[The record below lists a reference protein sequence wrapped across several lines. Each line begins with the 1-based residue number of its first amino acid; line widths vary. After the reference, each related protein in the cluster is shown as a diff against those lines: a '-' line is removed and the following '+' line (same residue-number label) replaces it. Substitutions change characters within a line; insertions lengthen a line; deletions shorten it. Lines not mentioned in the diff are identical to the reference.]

1 MIKLLK
7 LSSGLRLAALASA
20 LSMLCLTIQAQ
31 GDIRDG
37 LVGYWE
43 FEGDF
48 RDSVGIFDGEEMGSE
63 PIEFVNG
70 KAGFGKAGLFNGEDQ
85 FVEIAGGEPDDL
97 AFEAGSMSL
106 SVWFKVNEFDTSWQA
121 LVAKGEGDNWRI
133 HRRSGEEGMA
143 YTGGTD
149 GDTPTG
155 TAINDGAWH
164 HLVAITDAD
173 VAEFGSAIYIDG
185 QLDGQLAGPQV
196 LTANG
201 QRMRIAENPDATSRE
216 WEGEI
221 DDLAIWNRVLTP
233 QEIGDLFNNGTGRPL
248 VSFFGT
254 RIEVLGVG
262 AEFLLGSD
270 LTDKENDGLD
280 ELGAASDPSW
290 NWASISSSH
299 EPDFEGG
306 ENSFNIFDN
315 KVGGGNDKWC
325 CDDPTADNP
334 VWVAVEFPN
343 AVSISSFTVTS
354 GNDTPGRDPTDW
366 AIQGSNDGV
375 NWADI
380 YHMTPDTDPVVPW
393 TERNQV
399 VKFTLSEGSNAF
411 SNIRY
416 IAYETPANLH
426 QINEIEYFGNVG
438 GASVGFI
445 SSIRGGIT
453 TFSFQVVDDGTSVVE
468 TSSVNLVLDGA
479 NIPLGDL
486 TKTDGAIAV
495 TIDAP
500 ERFRPNSIHTYAISA
515 VDGNGNNITAEG
527 SFTTRQYGELTAS
540 SKVTPD
546 TSKPGFMWRVHQNP
560 DATATN
566 NDRTEQQLAGLLGEN
581 LADAFVQG
589 PAIDLGVPLDFVAG
603 RTDPITFEIDT
614 VINLNQ
620 DFGGTAGEFTPDD
633 EIPGIPGIDG
643 GNDGIAG
650 EILTY
655 IELPAGPTTLIVNSD
670 DAFRTTVGV
679 FNDVFLGQFA
689 GEFNAGRG
697 AADTVFTIYVEEA
710 GVYPVRTIWNEGGGG
725 ANIEFKSENADG
737 TRVLINDVANGGLK
751 AYRAIT
757 SGVQTA
763 ITAVAPGID
772 AAGASPDAEIQVT
785 IEEGGNSV
793 DTASVTLTLD
803 GTAVSANVSKS
814 GSTVSISHKPAVAF
828 APFSNHTVNVEF
840 TAGSTRS
847 ETWSFEVPPFT
858 RDAVSGFPGAI
869 VGDAQAS
876 ADGEG
881 RTGQPGDLAMNIDG
895 SANSSVEV
903 SDASFV
909 SAVNSATQ
917 DDQMTTTVW
926 VKLTQIS
933 NSSAFW
939 FNSPQSSGTA
949 RGWQAHTPWG
959 NNTVFFD
966 TAGCC
971 GGDTRISSGIDGFS
985 GYTGDE
991 SWWNEWHHFA
1001 FLKSS
1006 DLKEIYIDGEFFLEG
1021 SNTGVL
1027 PTDIDRINLGSD
1039 NGRGNNLPGMF
1050 DDFTIYDGAL
1060 SPADIASLAG
1070 GAAPSSVSGLV
1081 AHWDFSDANVEAPAG
1096 AGEFTGITR
1105 GADGSVTIEWTGGG
1119 TLQTAPAIDGPW
1131 TDVGG
1136 ASSPHTIQPTAGA
1149 LFGRL
1154 RN

>member
-7 LSSGLRLAALASA
+7 LSGRLRLTILALA
-20 LSMLCLTIQAQ
+20 LSIPCLNIQAQ

-37 LVGYWE
+37 LVAYWE

-48 RDSVGIFDGEEMGSE
+48 RDSVGIFDGEAMGAD
-63 PIEFVNG
+63 PIEFVTG
-70 KAGFGKAGLFNGEDQ
+70 KAGFGKSGKFNGEDQ
-85 FVEIAGGEPDDL
+85 YALITGGEPDDL
-97 AFEAGSMSL
+97 AFEAGTMSL
-106 SVWFKVNEFDTSWQA
+106 SVWFKVDEFDKSWQA
-121 LVAKGEGDNWRI
+121 LVAKGEGGNWRI
-133 HRRSGEEGMA
+133 HRRGGEGGMA
-143 YTGGTD
+143 YTGGPS

-155 TAINDGAWH
+155 KDIPFGEWH
-164 HLVAITDAD
+164 HLVAITDAE
-173 VAEFGSAIYIDG
+173 ATEFGTALYINGELDT
-185 QLDGQLAGPQV
+185 QLDAPQLLQ
-196 LTANG
+196 ANG
-201 QRMRIAENPDATSRE
+201 ERMRIADNPGATGRV

-221 DDLAIWNRVLTP
+221 DDIAIWNRVLTP
-233 QEIGDLFNNGTGRPL
+233 QEIGDLYNNGAGRPL

-343 AVSISSFTVTS
+343 PVSISSFTVTS

-366 AIQGSNDGV
+366 AIQGSNDGA

-399 VKFTLSEGSNAF
+399 VKFTLAEGSNAF
-411 SNIRY
+411 RNIRY
-416 IAYETPANLH
+416 IAWDTPANLH
-426 QINEIEYFGNVG
+426 QLNEIEYFGNVG
-438 GASVGFI
+438 GASLGFI
-445 SSIRGGIT
+445 SSVRGGIT
-453 TFSFQVVDDGTSVVE
+453 TFSFQVVDDGSSVVE
-468 TSSVNLVLDGA
+468 TSSVSLVLDGA
-479 NIPLGDL
+479 TIPLGDL

-495 TIDAP
+495 NIDAP

-515 VDGNGNNITAEG
+515 VDGNGNEITSEG
-527 SFTTRQYGELTAS
+527 SFTTKQYGELTGAS
-540 SKVTPD
+540 TVTPD
-546 TSKPGFMWRVHQNP
+546 TSKPGFIWRVHQNP
-560 DATATN
+560 DN
-566 NDRTEQQLAGLLGEN
+566 NANDNVRPVLQLAGELGEN
-581 LADAFVQG
+581 LADAFATG
-589 PAIDLGVPLDFVAG
+589 PAIDLGTPLDFVAG
-603 RTDPITFEIDT
+603 RTTPITFEVDT
-614 VINLNQ
+614 VINFNQ

-643 GNDGIAG
+643 GTDGIAG
-650 EILTY
+650 EFTTY
-655 IELPAGPTTLIVNSD
+655 LELPAGPTTFIVNSD
-670 DAFRTTVGV
+670 DGFLTTVGIL
-679 FNDVFLGQFA
+679 NDVFLGQVA
-689 GEFNAGRG
+689 GQFSGGRG
-697 AADTVFTIYVEEA
+697 AADTAFVVYIEEA
-710 GVYPVRTIWNEGGGG
+710 GVYPVRTVWEEGGGG
-725 ANIEFKSENADG
+725 ANIEFKTEKADG
-737 TRVLINDVANGGLK
+737 TRALVNDTANGGVK

-757 SGVQTA
+757 SGAPTA
-763 ITAVAPGID
+763 ITAVSPAIG
-772 AAGASPDAEIQVT
+772 AEGASPDAEIQVT
-785 IEEGGNSV
+785 IEEGGDSV
-793 DTASVTLTLD
+793 DSASVTLTLD

-814 GSTVSISHKPAVAF
+814 GSTVTISHKPAASF
-828 APFSNHTVNVEF
+828 APFSSHTVNVEF

-847 ETWSFEVPPFT
+847 ESWSFDVPPFT
-858 RDAVSGFPGAI
+858 RDTVSGFPGAI
-869 VGDAQAS
+869 VGAAQAT

-881 RTGQPGDLAMNIDG
+881 ITGQAGDLAMNIDG
-895 SANSSVEV
+895 SARSAVEV
-903 SDASFV
+903 SDSSFL
-909 SAVNSATQ
+909 SAVNSAMS

-926 VKLTQIS
+926 VKQTGIA
-933 NSSAFW
+933 NSSTFW
-939 FNSPQSSGTA
+939 FNSPGSGGGS

-959 NNTVFFD
+959 DSNVYFD

-971 GGDTRISSGIDGFS
+971 GGDTRISAGIDTAS
-985 GYTGDE
+985 GYTDE
-991 SWWNEWHHFA
+991 SWWNDWHHFT
-1001 FLKSS
+1001 FLKSG
-1006 DLKEIYIDGEFFLEG
+1006 DLKEIYIDGEFFHTG
-1021 SNTGVL
+1021 NNTGVL
-1027 PTDIDRINLGSD
+1027 PTDINYITLGSD
-1039 NGRGNNLPGMF
+1039 AGRGNNLPGMI

-1070 GAAPSSVSGLV
+1070 GAAPSTVSGLV
-1081 AHWDFSDANVEAPAG
+1081 AHWDFNDSNVEAPAG

-1105 GADGSVTIEWTGGG
+1105 NADGSITIEWTGGG
-1119 TLQTAPAIDGPW
+1119 TLQSAPAVDGPW
-1131 TDVGG
+1131 TDVAG
-1136 ASSPHTIQPTAGA
+1136 ATSPLTLQATEGA